1 MFDMLASEYALFMTC
16 LIPWANSS
24 VGTEHIANSQL
35 ASCRIQSFSDLFVS
49 GIDRVRRIASD
60 NENAM
65 DAVFEGRDPIV
76 HIIAQETFR
85 IGALP
90 KGER

>member
-1 MFDMLASEYALFMTC
+1 MFDMFASDYALFMAC
-16 LIPWANSS
+16 LVPWANSS
-24 VGTEHIANSQL
+24 VSTEHIADSQL
-35 ASCRIQSFSDLFVS
+35 SSCRIQGLSNLFVS

-60 NENAM
+60 NENAV

-85 IGALP
+85 IKALP
-90 KGER
+90 KGEC